1 MFDKSSRLTVNLVH
15 VVWCLAVI
23 AFSPGAWQMVE
34 MACSMLP
41 SQTSHP
47 GMALWTQAGSC
58 YLAVD
63 PSVGQAREDS
73 KEHFLMWMGLP
84 S

>member
-1 MFDKSSRLTVNLVH
+1 
-15 VVWCLAVI
+15 
-23 AFSPGAWQMVE
+23 MVE

-73 KEHFLMWMGLP
+73 KEHFLVWMGLP
-84 S
+84 SRQSCSELLFFCVLWLYGPGRVSAEVERL

>member
-1 MFDKSSRLTVNLVH
+1 MSYLIASDLELVCLTRVSRLTVNLLVH
-15 VVWCLAVI
+15 VVWCHTVN

-63 PSVGQAREDS
+63 PSVGQAR
-73 KEHFLMWMGLP
+73 
-84 S
+84 